1 MPRYT
6 DTDGPMT
13 DQSKEV
19 FAVIKVKGTKQSDGS
34 FITPLNM
41 YIRHGMIIRDLNT
54 GFNWK
59 LKVAIKEQTI
69 TDTLERA
76 TEPGMLFTK
85 I

>member
-1 MPRYT
+1 MPHYT
-6 DTDGPMT
+6 DKGQIIT
-13 DQSKEV
+13 DQTRET
-19 FAVIKVKGTKQSDGS
+19 AQIIKVKGQKQSDGS

-59 LKVAIKEQTI
+59 LKVAIEEQTV